1 MQFHCL
7 YKNKSSLLLF
17 SQYCPGLYSSGDD
30 TTFSCCMQCQTAVR
44 YFLFPCSKLVLGYEN
59 LRITHLIK
67 IDPECISD
75 SRVFVWW
82 QKFWMGGLLIKEHW
96 CCSFTIWVKTDNS
109 FSGVPLLN
117 QRCYYVWINL
127 VSHCYTKCLG
137 SRWLQKIVYHLWA
150 QVRTSQIS
158 ILWIPKRFSTTQD
171 QFLLLWSHIE
181 NKQQKRELSGW
192 PLNLQVESYQVV
204 P

>member
-1 MQFHCL
+1 M
-7 YKNKSSLLLF
+7 
-17 SQYCPGLYSSGDD
+17 
-30 TTFSCCMQCQTAVR
+30 
-44 YFLFPCSKLVLGYEN
+44 
-59 LRITHLIK
+59 RITYLIK

-96 CCSFTIWVKTDNS
+96 CCSLTIWVKTDNS

-117 QRCYYVWINL
+117 QRGYYVWINL

-150 QVRTSQIS
+150 QVRTSQIL
-158 ILWIPKRFSTTQD
+158 IMWIPKRFSTTQD

-181 NKQQKRELSGW
+181 NKRQKRELSGW